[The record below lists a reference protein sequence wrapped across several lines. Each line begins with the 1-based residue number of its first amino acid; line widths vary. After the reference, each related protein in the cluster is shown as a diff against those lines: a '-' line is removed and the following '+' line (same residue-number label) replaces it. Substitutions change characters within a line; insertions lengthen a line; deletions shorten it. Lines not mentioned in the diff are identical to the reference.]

1 MRMAY
6 SGMSGVMSAVV
17 RSEVKNALIME
28 SVLEVSGPFH
38 SSQGGLGLSVGKLYR
53 TSADRRWGNFCMM
66 HWEKRRRRVCWSVMF
81 SRNEVIFF

>member
-17 RSEVKNALIME
+17 RSDVKNALIME

-38 SSQGGLGLSVGKLYR
+38 SSQGGLGLSVGK
-53 TSADRRWGNFCMM
+53 
-66 HWEKRRRRVCWSVMF
+66 
-81 SRNEVIFF
+81 